1 MSGALLWLALVTMS
15 GVFRAGMVEREE
27 CDGYGYEVDIW
38 ACGVVLYTML
48 VGFPPFWH
56 RSVVTLYRSGCLFC
70 FIMGKPSHGVL
81 VY

>member
-1 MSGALLWLALVTMS
+1 MS

-56 RSVVTLYRSGCLFC
+56 RSVIT
-70 FIMGKPSHGVL
+70 
-81 VY
+81 

>member
-1 MSGALLWLALVTMS
+1 MWLAVVTVS

-56 RSVVTLYRSGCLFC
+56 RSVRMSLLLYLF
-70 FIMGKPSHGVL
+70 MYRAL
-81 VY
+81 

>member
-1 MSGALLWLALVTMS
+1 MLWLAVVTVS

-56 RSVVTLYRSGCLFC
+56 RSGGMSLLLYLF
-70 FIMGKPSHGVL
+70 MYRAL
-81 VY
+81 

>member
-1 MSGALLWLALVTMS
+1 MWLAVVTVS

-56 RSVVTLYRSGCLFC
+56 RSGGMSLLFLFIYVSSIVTMEC
-70 FIMGKPSHGVL
+70 K
-81 VY
+81 

>member
-1 MSGALLWLALVTMS
+1 MWLAVVTVS

-56 RSVVTLYRSGCLFC
+56 RSGGMSLLFYLFMYRAL
-70 FIMGKPSHGVL
+70 
-81 VY
+81 

>member
-1 MSGALLWLALVTMS
+1 MWLAVVTVS

-56 RSVVTLYRSGCLFC
+56 RSGGMSLLFLFIYVSSIVTMECN
-70 FIMGKPSHGVL
+70 
-81 VY
+81 

>member
-1 MSGALLWLALVTMS
+1 MWLAVVTVS

-56 RSVVTLYRSGCLFC
+56 RSVMKSECVFC
-70 FIMGKPSHGVL
+70 FIYIFIKHYDNGM
-81 VY
+81 

>member
-1 MSGALLWLALVTMS
+1 
-15 GVFRAGMVEREE
+15 MVEREE

-56 RSVVTLYRSGCLFC
+56 RSVVTYIDRDASF
-70 FIMGKPSHGVL
+70 VL
-81 VY
+81 LWENQVMVYLCIKAVGTIWIHL

>member
-1 MSGALLWLALVTMS
+1 MWLAVVTVS
-15 GVFRAGMVEREE
+15 DVFRAGMVEREE

-56 RSVVTLYRSGCLFC
+56 RSGGMSLLFLFIYVSSIVTMECN
-70 FIMGKPSHGVL
+70 
-81 VY
+81 

>member
-1 MSGALLWLALVTMS
+1 
-15 GVFRAGMVEREE
+15 MVEREE

-56 RSVVTLYRSGCLFC
+56 RSGGMSLLFYL
-70 FIMGKPSHGVL
+70 FMYQAL
-81 VY
+81 